1 MKRDPVLILVVAMVV
16 SVMIIFGV
24 RMSRRSSDQI
34 SSAGA
39 NLKGQ
44 AAPDF
49 TLQSLDGKTV
59 RLSDFRG
66 KAVLLNF
73 WATWCQPCKIEMP
86 WFVELE
92 KQYGPEGLQVLGV
105 AMDDASPADIGKFAK
120 DLGVNYP
127 VLIGKEAVGDA
138 YGGVQFLPATF
149 YIGRDG
155 KVVDKVFGL
164 KGRGEIEDDIKKALA
179 QGGAATGTAPV
190 QSSEARQ

>member
-34 SSAGA
+34 SSTGA

-49 TLQSLDGKTV
+49 TLHSLDGKTL

-86 WFVELE
+86 WFVEMQ
-92 KQYGPEGLQVLGV
+92 KQYGPQGLQVLGV
-105 AMDDASPADIGKFAK
+105 AMDDASPPDIGKFAK

-155 KVVDKVFGL
+155 KIVDKVFGL

-179 QGGAATGTAPV
+179 QGGPATGAAPV
-190 QSSEARQ
+190 QSSQARP

>member
-1 MKRDPVLILVVAMVV
+1 VKRDPFVIIVVALLVTIMLA
-16 SVMIIFGV
+16 FGFH
-24 RMSRRSSDQI
+24 RARRTSGQNAPPSP
-34 SSAGA
+34 
-39 NLKGQ
+39 NMKGG

-59 RLSDFRG
+59 HLSDFRG

-86 WFVELE
+86 WFVELQR
-92 KQYGPEGLQVLGV
+92 QYGPEGLQVVGI
-105 AMDDASPADIGKFAK
+105 AMDDASPEDIAKFAK
-120 DLGVNYP
+120 GLGVNYP
-127 VLIGKEAVGDA
+127 VLMGKEAVGDA

-164 KGRGEIEDDIKKALA
+164 KGRGEIEDDIKRSLA
-179 QGGAATGTAPV
+179 QGQAV
-190 QSSEARQ
+190 QAQR

>member
-1 MKRDPVLILVVAMVV
+1 VRRDPIVLILVALLVTFMLA
-16 SVMIIFGV
+16 FGFH
-24 RMSRRSSDQI
+24 RARRSSNQ
-34 SSAGA
+34 STAPA
-39 NLKGQ
+39 PNMKGGV
-44 AAPDF
+44 APDF

-86 WFVELE
+86 WFVELQ
-92 KQYGPEGLQVLGV
+92 KQYGGQGLQVLGI
-105 AMDDASPADIGKFAK
+105 AMDDASPADIAKYAK

-127 VLIGKEAVGDA
+127 VLVGKEAVGDA

-164 KGRGEIEDDIKKALA
+164 KGRGEIEDDIKKALGQGQAVQA
-179 QGGAATGTAPV
+179 QK
-190 QSSEARQ
+190 